1 VTGCETVT
9 HAHAHSLQGR
19 AWCADHERGVDRST
33 RARGEQRHPPG
44 ADGTEKQAAGLF
56 FCSSRPPR
64 FFCFSFSP
72 LTPFLFRPARTALA
86 PLHTTRRTSN
96 APLTPYRL
104 FNPGVN
110 WRGQFTFIPLIG
122 ALPINT
128 ARLCSLFSFLFT
140 LKTRWRPPPPRT
152 TPISGPPPST
162 GRPCPHLQ
170 AMVRGCGMGWDGC
183 ERESAPK
190 GHPFFFF
197 SFFRRRGAR
206 ATRPTIQN
214 SFHPFTLPPWAGRTR
229 PPTPPANVA
238 PRGVKQHS
246 LHMHHHARP
255 P

>member
-1 VTGCETVT
+1 
-9 HAHAHSLQGR
+9 
-19 AWCADHERGVDRST
+19 
-33 RARGEQRHPPG
+33 
-44 ADGTEKQAAGLF
+44 
-56 FCSSRPPR
+56 
-64 FFCFSFSP
+64 
-72 LTPFLFRPARTALA
+72 
-86 PLHTTRRTSN
+86 
-96 APLTPYRL
+96 
-104 FNPGVN
+104 
-110 WRGQFTFIPLIG
+110 
-122 ALPINT
+122 
-128 ARLCSLFSFLFT
+128 
-140 LKTRWRPPPPRT
+140 
-152 TPISGPPPST
+152 
-162 GRPCPHLQ
+162 
-170 AMVRGCGMGWDGC
+170 MGWDGC